1 MYLVLSKQ
9 QEDNSGINS
18 IWTICIPHKSFSL
31 DILTFAFSIDVVDE
45 INGAPMY
52 CRLAWGLSV
61 SAKVSCLERLEYT
74 ICDIGCKIQLKIFN
88 YLCLSSV

>member
-1 MYLVLSKQ
+1 M
-9 QEDNSGINS
+9 
-18 IWTICIPHKSFSL
+18 
-31 DILTFAFSIDVVDE
+31 VDE

-74 ICDIGCKIQLKIFN
+74 ICDTGCKIQLKIFN